1 MIRQDQITQAA
12 LDYCRQYKD
21 SKYTAENAA
30 LLAFSDGA
38 QWADENPKT
47 TLGQALAEAK
57 KRQEQAEI
65 ESAQQA
71 RKVHPVIKNT
81 LIVLAFIALF
91 FAILYLIASFAYL
104 SLNFL
109 TWDVAIRAA
118 IGFVSIIGGSMTG
131 IFIIVETSDIFQ
143 GKGMRCPAG

>member
-1 MIRQDQITQAA
+1 MTQIEIIRQSEISSEV
-12 LDYCRQYKD
+12 LKYCHYFKE
-21 SKYTAENAA
+21 SKLTAESVACI
-30 LLAFSDGA
+30 AFEDGA
-38 QWADENPKT
+38 KWADNNPK
-47 TLGQALAEAK
+47 EK
-57 KRQEQAEI
+57 
-65 ESAQQA
+65 S
-71 RKVHPVIKNT
+71 RKVLPIIKNT

-131 IFIIVETSDIFQ
+131 IFVIVETSDIFQ

>member
-47 TLGQALAEAK
+47 STLAEAMRK
-57 KRQEQAEI
+57 KQVEITHQMEFEDHRRDKTLYGQFQELLRTLGAM
-65 ESAQQA
+65 SGYSNYLHWSQQ
-71 RKVHPVIKNT
+71 IKEKK
-81 LIVLAFIALF
+81 
-91 FAILYLIASFAYL
+91 ASFNVYL
-104 SLNFL
+104 TIDDEGNVNIDMNLRNI
-109 TWDVAIRAA
+109 TK
-118 IGFVSIIGGSMTG
+118 
-131 IFIIVETSDIFQ
+131 E
-143 GKGMRCPAG
+143 